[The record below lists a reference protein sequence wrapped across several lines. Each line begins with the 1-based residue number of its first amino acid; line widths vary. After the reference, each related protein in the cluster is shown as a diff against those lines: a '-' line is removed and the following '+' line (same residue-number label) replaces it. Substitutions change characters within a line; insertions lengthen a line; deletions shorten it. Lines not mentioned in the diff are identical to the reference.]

1 VLSFYLNQTDLKLTI
16 MAKKIFNG
24 YNIQKSLVIIVVLFL
39 VVFQSN
45 GQQTKPVSSGYA
57 NNQGVKTYYEEYGS
71 GSPLILL
78 HGLYMTIE
86 MNWAQLIPELSKKNR
101 VIAVELQGHGHSP
114 YAERPLSYASWA
126 GDVLAVMNQLKIDS
140 ADIMG
145 YSFGGT
151 VGYQLVIQSPKRV
164 KKLVIISSTYK
175 TNGWQKEV
183 NDVLKSM
190 SPEFLTNTPLKTA
203 YDAVASDK
211 TKWESFL
218 KQFIAFDK
226 VEYNLGDNNIKKIT
240 SPVLLISGDNDG
252 IDKIELM
259 KTYQLLGGCVFADM
273 AVMPKS
279 QLAIVPSQGHVSLMM
294 ETNTILNYLNEFL
307 K

>member
-1 VLSFYLNQTDLKLTI
+1 
-16 MAKKIFNG
+16 MKKKSGGF
-24 YNIQKSLVIIVVLFL
+24 NIQKSLAIISVLLFFVI
-39 VVFQSN
+39 QSF
-45 GQQTKPVSSGYA
+45 GQQNKPVSSGYVS
-57 NNQGVKTYYEEYGS
+57 NQGVKTYYEEYGS

-86 MNWAQLIPELSKKNR
+86 MNWAQLIPELSKKHR

-114 YAERPLSYASWA
+114 YTERPLNYASLA
-126 GDVLAVMNQLKIDS
+126 SDVAALMNQLKIDS
-140 ADIMG
+140 ADVVG

-151 VGYQLVIQSPKRV
+151 VAYQLAIQSPKLV
-164 KKLVIISSTYK
+164 KKLVIISSTHK

-190 SPEFLTNTPLKTA
+190 NAEFLTNTPLKTA
-203 YDAVASDK
+203 YDAVAPDK

-226 VEYNLGDNNIKKIT
+226 VEYSLGDSNIKKIT
-240 SPVLLISGDNDG
+240 SPALLISGDNDG
-252 IDKIELM
+252 VDKIELI

-273 AVMPKS
+273 GVMPKS

-294 ETNTILNYLNEFL
+294 ETNTILNYLNGFL